1 MQITSSIRDIVERAL
16 VEDLGHGDVT
26 TDALIPPDARGQ
38 ASVVV
43 KADGVVAGLEVAL
56 DVFRQVDPS
65 TQSRIRMA
73 DGAPVSPGAV
83 VADLEGSVAGILKA
97 ERVALNFLQRLSGI
111 ATATNAYVKAVHG
124 TKARI
129 IDTRKTVP
137 GLRQLEKYAV
147 RVGGGH
153 NHRYNLADGI
163 LIKDNHI
170 AALRARE
177 LGLAEI
183 VDLARE
189 RSPHTLRVE
198 IEVETVDEAF
208 EAVEARR
215 GRCAT
220 GQHVAGGDA
229 PRGGDLGRP
238 GAAGGVGRRDAGH
251 GSSGGGDGRGPDIGW
266 GADTLRAGAG
276 HQPGHGVGGRGRTSH
291 LRLLLRLR
299 PERSRSSPHSSTPAC
314 NARPTVRYSRTQHRV
329 EVADRRSA
337 HAWSYLMS
345 GM

>member
-1 MQITSSIRDIVERAL
+1 MLQITSSIRDMVERAL

-56 DVFRQVDPS
+56 EVFRQVDPS
-65 TQSRIRMA
+65 TQSRIRME
-73 DGAPVSPGAV
+73 DGAPVSPGDV
-83 VADLEGSVAGILKA
+83 LADLEGSVAGILKA
-97 ERVALNFLQRLSGI
+97 ERVSLNFLQRLSGI
-111 ATATNAYVKAVHG
+111 ATATAAYVKAVQG

-198 IEVETVDEAF
+198 IEVETVEEAIEALEAGADVVLLDNMTPDEMRRVVEISGGRALL
-208 EAVEARR
+208 EAS
-215 GRCAT
+215 
-220 GQHVAGGDA
+220 
-229 PRGGDLGRP
+229 
-238 GAAGGVGRRDAGH
+238 GGV
-251 GSSGGGDGRGPDIGW
+251 
-266 GADTLRAGAG
+266 TLD
-276 HQPGHGVGGRGRTSH
+276 
-291 LRLLLRLR
+291 
-299 PERSRSSPHSSTPAC
+299 
-314 NARPTVRYSRTQHRV
+314 TVRA
-329 EVADRRSA
+329 VAETGVDLISVGALTHSVRALDIS
-337 HAWSYLMS
+337 LDM
-345 GM
+345 G

>member
-1 MQITSSIRDIVERAL
+1 MHITSSIRDMVERAL

-26 TDALIPPDARGQ
+26 TDALISPDARGQ

-56 DVFRQVDPS
+56 EVFRQVDPS
-65 TQSRIRMA
+65 TRSRIRME
-73 DGAPVSPGAV
+73 DGASVSPGDV
-83 VADLEGSVAGILKA
+83 VADVEGSVAGILKA
-97 ERVALNFLQRLSGI
+97 ERVSLNFLQRLSGI
-111 ATATNAYVKAVHG
+111 ATATAAYVKAVQG

-198 IEVETVDEAF
+198 IEVETVE
-208 EAVEARR
+208 EAVEALEAGADVVLLDNMTPDEMRR
-215 GRCAT
+215 VVAISDGRALLE
-220 GQHVAGGDA
+220 AS
-229 PRGGDLGRP
+229 
-238 GAAGGVGRRDAGH
+238 GGV
-251 GSSGGGDGRGPDIGW
+251 
-266 GADTLRAGAG
+266 TLD
-276 HQPGHGVGGRGRTSH
+276 
-291 LRLLLRLR
+291 
-299 PERSRSSPHSSTPAC
+299 
-314 NARPTVRYSRTQHRV
+314 TVRA
-329 EVADRRSA
+329 VAETGVDLISVGALTHSVRALDIS
-337 HAWSYLMS
+337 LDM
-345 GM
+345 G

>member
-1 MQITSSIRDIVERAL
+1 MLQITSSIRDMVERAL

-26 TDALIPPDARGQ
+26 TDALIPPDARGL

-56 DVFRQVDPS
+56 EVFRQVDPS
-65 TQSRIRMA
+65 TKSRVLIE
-73 DGAPVSPGAV
+73 DGAPVSPGVV

-198 IEVETVDEAF
+198 IEVETVDEAI
-208 EAVEARR
+208 EAIEGGADVVLLDNMSPDEMRRVVELSG
-215 GRCAT
+215 GRALLE
-220 GQHVAGGDA
+220 AS
-229 PRGGDLGRP
+229 
-238 GAAGGVGRRDAGH
+238 GGV
-251 GSSGGGDGRGPDIGW
+251 
-266 GADTLRAGAG
+266 TLD
-276 HQPGHGVGGRGRTSH
+276 
-291 LRLLLRLR
+291 
-299 PERSRSSPHSSTPAC
+299 
-314 NARPTVRYSRTQHRV
+314 TVRA
-329 EVADRRSA
+329 VAETGVDLISVGALTHSVRALDIS
-337 HAWSYLMS
+337 LDM
-345 GM
+345 G

>member
-1 MQITSSIRDIVERAL
+1 MLQITSSIRDIVERAL

-26 TDALIPPDARGQ
+26 TDSLIPPDARGQ
-38 ASVVV
+38 ATVVV

-56 DVFRQVDPS
+56 EVFRQVDPS
-65 TQSRIRMA
+65 TRSHILVE
-73 DGAPVSPGAV
+73 DGAEVSPGDL

-111 ATATNAYVKAVHG
+111 ATATNAYVKAVQG

-177 LGLAEI
+177 FGLAEI
-183 VDLARE
+183 VELARE

-198 IEVETVDEAF
+198 IEVESVDEAI
-208 EAVEARR
+208 EAVEGGADVVLLDNMTPEEMRR
-215 GRCAT
+215 VVELSGGRALLE
-220 GQHVAGGDA
+220 AS
-229 PRGGDLGRP
+229 
-238 GAAGGVGRRDAGH
+238 GGV
-251 GSSGGGDGRGPDIGW
+251 
-266 GADTLRAGAG
+266 TLD
-276 HQPGHGVGGRGRTSH
+276 
-291 LRLLLRLR
+291 
-299 PERSRSSPHSSTPAC
+299 
-314 NARPTVRYSRTQHRV
+314 TVRA
-329 EVADRRSA
+329 VAETGVDLISVGALTHSVRALDIS
-337 HAWSYLMS
+337 LDM
-345 GM
+345 G

>member
-56 DVFRQVDPS
+56 EVFRQVDPS
-65 TQSRIRMA
+65 TQSRVRIA
-73 DGAPVSPGAV
+73 DGAPVSPGDV
-83 VADLEGSVAGILKA
+83 VADVEGSVAGILKA

-111 ATATNAYVKAVHG
+111 ATATAAFVNAVRG

-170 AALRARE
+170 AALRAR
-177 LGLAEI
+177 GLSLMEI
-183 VDLARE
+183 VDLARK

-198 IEVETVDEAF
+198 IEAETVE
-208 EAVEARR
+208 EAVEAVEAGADAVLLDNMTPDEMRR
-215 GRCAT
+215 VVSISDGRALLE
-220 GQHVAGGDA
+220 AS
-229 PRGGDLGRP
+229 
-238 GAAGGVGRRDAGH
+238 GGV
-251 GSSGGGDGRGPDIGW
+251 
-266 GADTLRAGAG
+266 TLD
-276 HQPGHGVGGRGRTSH
+276 
-291 LRLLLRLR
+291 
-299 PERSRSSPHSSTPAC
+299 
-314 NARPTVRYSRTQHRV
+314 TVRAVGETGVDLISVGALTHSVR
-329 EVADRRSA
+329 ALDIS
-337 HAWSYLMS
+337 LDM
-345 GM
+345 G

>member
-1 MQITSSIRDIVERAL
+1 MLQITSSIRDMVERAL

-56 DVFRQVDPS
+56 EVFRQVDPS
-65 TQSRIRMA
+65 TQRRIRLA
-73 DGAPVSPGAV
+73 DGAPVSPGDV
-83 VADLEGSVAGILKA
+83 VADVEGSVAGILKA
-97 ERVALNFLQRLSGI
+97 ERVSLNFLQRLSGI
-111 ATATNAYVKAVHG
+111 ATATAAYVKAVQG

-198 IEVETVDEAF
+198 IEVETVE
-208 EAVEARR
+208 EAVEALEAGADVVLLDNMSPEEMRR
-215 GRCAT
+215 VVEISGGRALLE
-220 GQHVAGGDA
+220 AS
-229 PRGGDLGRP
+229 
-238 GAAGGVGRRDAGH
+238 GGV
-251 GSSGGGDGRGPDIGW
+251 
-266 GADTLRAGAG
+266 TLD
-276 HQPGHGVGGRGRTSH
+276 
-291 LRLLLRLR
+291 
-299 PERSRSSPHSSTPAC
+299 
-314 NARPTVRYSRTQHRV
+314 TVRA
-329 EVADRRSA
+329 VAETGVDLISVGALTHSVRALDIS
-337 HAWSYLMS
+337 LDM
-345 GM
+345 G

>member
-1 MQITSSIRDIVERAL
+1 MVERAL

-26 TDALIPPDARGQ
+26 TDSLIPPDARGL

-56 DVFRQVDPS
+56 EVFRQVDPS
-65 TQSRIRMA
+65 TQSRVLIE
-73 DGAPVSPGAV
+73 DGAPVSPGDV
-83 VADLEGSVAGILKA
+83 VADLEGSVTGILKA

-111 ATATNAYVKAVHG
+111 ATATAAYVKAVQG

-198 IEVETVDEAF
+198 IEVETVEEAIEAIEGGADVVLLDNMSPDEMRRVVEISGGRALL
-208 EAVEARR
+208 EAS
-215 GRCAT
+215 
-220 GQHVAGGDA
+220 
-229 PRGGDLGRP
+229 
-238 GAAGGVGRRDAGH
+238 GGV
-251 GSSGGGDGRGPDIGW
+251 
-266 GADTLRAGAG
+266 TLD
-276 HQPGHGVGGRGRTSH
+276 
-291 LRLLLRLR
+291 
-299 PERSRSSPHSSTPAC
+299 
-314 NARPTVRYSRTQHRV
+314 TVRA
-329 EVADRRSA
+329 VAETGVDLISVGALTHSVRALDIS
-337 HAWSYLMS
+337 LDM
-345 GM
+345 G

>member
-1 MQITSSIRDIVERAL
+1 MLQITSSIRDMVERAL

-26 TDALIPPDARGQ
+26 TDALISPDARGQ

-56 DVFRQVDPS
+56 EVFRQVDPS
-65 TQSRIRMA
+65 TRSRIRLE
-73 DGAPVSPGAV
+73 DGAPVSPGDV
-83 VADLEGSVAGILKA
+83 VADVDGSVAGILKA
-97 ERVALNFLQRLSGI
+97 ERVSLNFLQRLSGI
-111 ATATNAYVKAVHG
+111 ATATAAYVKAVQG

-198 IEVETVDEAF
+198 IEVETVE
-208 EAVEARR
+208 EAVEALEAGADVVLLDNMAPEEMRR
-215 GRCAT
+215 VVSISDGRALLE
-220 GQHVAGGDA
+220 AS
-229 PRGGDLGRP
+229 
-238 GAAGGVGRRDAGH
+238 GGV
-251 GSSGGGDGRGPDIGW
+251 
-266 GADTLRAGAG
+266 TLD
-276 HQPGHGVGGRGRTSH
+276 
-291 LRLLLRLR
+291 
-299 PERSRSSPHSSTPAC
+299 
-314 NARPTVRYSRTQHRV
+314 TVRA
-329 EVADRRSA
+329 VAETGVDLISVGALTHSVRALDIS
-337 HAWSYLMS
+337 LDM
-345 GM
+345 G

>member
-111 ATATNAYVKAVHG
+111 ATATNAYVKAVQG

-183 VDLARE
+183 VELARE

-198 IEVETVDEAF
+198 IEVETVEEAI
-208 EAVEARR
+208 EAIEGGADVVLLDNMSPEEMRRVVEISG
-215 GRCAT
+215 GRALLE
-220 GQHVAGGDA
+220 AS
-229 PRGGDLGRP
+229 
-238 GAAGGVGRRDAGH
+238 GGV
-251 GSSGGGDGRGPDIGW
+251 
-266 GADTLRAGAG
+266 TLD
-276 HQPGHGVGGRGRTSH
+276 
-291 LRLLLRLR
+291 
-299 PERSRSSPHSSTPAC
+299 
-314 NARPTVRYSRTQHRV
+314 TVRA
-329 EVADRRSA
+329 VAETGVDLISVGALTHSVRALDIS
-337 HAWSYLMS
+337 LDM
-345 GM
+345 G

>member
-1 MQITSSIRDIVERAL
+1 MMQITSSIRDIVERAL
-16 VEDLGHGDVT
+16 AEDLGHGDVT
-26 TDALIPPDARGQ
+26 TDALIPPDARGR

-56 DVFRQVDPS
+56 EVFRQVDPS
-65 TQSRIRMA
+65 TRGRIRMA
-73 DGAPVSPGAV
+73 DGTAVSPGEV
-83 VADLEGSVAGILKA
+83 VAEVDGSVAGILKA

-111 ATATNAYVKAVHG
+111 ATATAAYVSAVRG

-153 NHRYNLADGI
+153 NHRFNLADGI

-183 VDLARE
+183 VALARE

-198 IEVETVDEAF
+198 IEVETVEEAI
-208 EAVEARR
+208 EALEGGADVVLLDNMPPEDMRRVVSISDGRALLEAS
-215 GRCAT
+215 
-220 GQHVAGGDA
+220 
-229 PRGGDLGRP
+229 
-238 GAAGGVGRRDAGH
+238 GGV
-251 GSSGGGDGRGPDIGW
+251 
-266 GADTLRAGAG
+266 TL
-276 HQPGHGVGGRGRTSH
+276 
-291 LRLLLRLR
+291 
-299 PERSRSSPHSSTPAC
+299 E
-314 NARPTVRYSRTQHRV
+314 TVRA
-329 EVADRRSA
+329 VAEAGVDLISVGALTHSVRALDIS
-337 HAWSYLMS
+337 LDM
-345 GM
+345 G

>member
-1 MQITSSIRDIVERAL
+1 MLQITSSIRDMVERAL

-38 ASVVV
+38 AVVVV

-56 DVFRQVDPS
+56 EVFRQVDPS
-65 TQSRIRMA
+65 TQSRIRLA
-73 DGAPVSPGAV
+73 DGAPVSPGDV
-83 VADLEGSVAGILKA
+83 VADVEGSVAGILKA
-97 ERVALNFLQRLSGI
+97 ERVSLNFLQRLSGI
-111 ATATNAYVKAVHG
+111 ATATAAYVNVVQG

-198 IEVETVDEAF
+198 IEVETVE
-208 EAVEARR
+208 EAVEALEAGADVVLLDNMTPDEMRR
-215 GRCAT
+215 VVEISGGRALLE
-220 GQHVAGGDA
+220 AS
-229 PRGGDLGRP
+229 
-238 GAAGGVGRRDAGH
+238 GGV
-251 GSSGGGDGRGPDIGW
+251 
-266 GADTLRAGAG
+266 TLG
-276 HQPGHGVGGRGRTSH
+276 
-291 LRLLLRLR
+291 
-299 PERSRSSPHSSTPAC
+299 
-314 NARPTVRYSRTQHRV
+314 TVRA
-329 EVADRRSA
+329 VAETGVDLISVGALTHSVRALDIS
-337 HAWSYLMS
+337 LDM
-345 GM
+345 G